1 MSPSGSVDSS
11 SRSSSDASGDA
22 SEPKSS
28 LKRLVVTIDGPA
40 GAGKSTAARLL
51 AERLGYSLLDTGA
64 IYRAV
69 ALSARHQNIP
79 WEDGPRLG
87 TLALGLP
94 IRFQFQDGVNRVL
107 VGDADLTTAIRAP
120 EISDGASRVSALPE
134 VRAGLL
140 ELQRRLAAQGGVVVE
155 GRDVG
160 TVVFPQAGAK
170 FFLTATAVE
179 RARRRTAELRA
190 TGRPADE
197 QAVLAEI
204 LVRDDRDTNRAV
216 APLRKAE
223 YAVEIDSDGMS
234 IEQVVDRLATE
245 VGRRAA

>member
-11 SRSSSDASGDA
+11 SRLPAEA
-22 SEPKSS
+22 KSS

-69 ALSARHQNIP
+69 ALSARQQNIP
-79 WEDGPRLG
+79 WDDGPRLG
-87 TLALGLP
+87 ELALGLP
-94 IRFQFQDGVNRVL
+94 IRFQFQEGVNRVL

-170 FFLTATAVE
+170 FYLTATAAE

-216 APLRKAE
+216 APLRKADD
-223 YAVEIDSDGMS
+223 AVQIDSDGLS
-234 IEQVVDRLATE
+234 IDQVVDRLATE

>member
-1 MSPSGSVDSS
+1 MSPSGSDSPS
-11 SRSSSDASGDA
+11 SRLPAATQASR
-22 SEPKSS
+22 
-28 LKRLVVTIDGPA
+28 RLVVTIDGPA

-69 ALSARHQNIP
+69 ALVARQQGIP
-79 WEDGPRLG
+79 WDDGPRLG
-87 TLALGLP
+87 AAALGLP
-94 IRFQFQDGVNRVL
+94 IRFEFRDGVNRVL
-107 VGDADLTTAIRAP
+107 VDDIDLTTDIRAS

-160 TVVFPQAGAK
+160 TVVFPQAAAK
-170 FFLTATAVE
+170 FFLTATAAE
-179 RARRRTAELRA
+179 RARRRTAELA
-190 TGRPADE
+190 AAGRPADE
-197 QAVLAEI
+197 AAVLAEI
-204 LVRDDRDTNRAV
+204 MVRDDRDTNRAV

-223 YAVEIDSDGMS
+223 DAVQIDSDGLG
-234 IEQVVDRLATE
+234 IEQVVERLAAE
-245 VGRRAA
+245 VRRRTA

>member
-1 MSPSGSVDSS
+1 MSPSGSPVSS
-11 SRSSSDASGDA
+11 S
-22 SEPKSS
+22 PP

-51 AERLGYSLLDTGA
+51 AERLGYALLDTGA

-69 ALSARHQNIP
+69 ALTARQQDVP
-79 WEDGPRLG
+79 WDDGPRLG
-87 TLALGLP
+87 ALALALP
-94 IRFQFQDGVNRVL
+94 IRFEFRDGINRVL
-107 VGDADLTTAIRAP
+107 VGDTDLTTAIRAP

-134 VRAGLL
+134 VRDGLL
-140 ELQRRLAAQGGVVVE
+140 ELQRRLGAQGGVVVE

-170 FFLTATAVE
+170 FFLTASAAE

-190 TGRPADE
+190 SGRPADE
-197 QAVLAEI
+197 RAVLEEI

-216 APLRKAE
+216 APLRKADD
-223 YAVEIDSDGMS
+223 AVQIDSDNLT
-234 IEQVVDRLATE
+234 IDQVVDRLATE
-245 VGRRAA
+245 VRRRAA

>member
-1 MSPSGSVDSS
+1 MSPSGSIDSS
-11 SRSSSDASGDA
+11 PRSSIDPPAAQPSV
-22 SEPKSS
+22 
-28 LKRLVVTIDGPA
+28 KRLVVTIDGPA

-69 ALSARHQNIP
+69 ALAARQQNIP
-79 WEDGPRLG
+79 WDDGPRLG
-87 TLALGLP
+87 ALALGLP
-94 IRFQFQDGVNRVL
+94 IRFEFRAGINRVL

-134 VRAGLL
+134 VRGGLL
-140 ELQRRLAAQGGVVVE
+140 ELQRRLGAEGGVVVE

-160 TVVFPQAGAK
+160 TVVFPHAGAK
-170 FFLTATAVE
+170 FFLTATAAE

-190 TGRPADE
+190 AGRPADE

-216 APLRKAE
+216 APLRKADD
-223 YAVEIDSDGMS
+223 AVEVDSDSLS
-234 IEQVVDRLATE
+234 IEQVVDRLVTE
-245 VGRRAA
+245 VRRRAA